1 MTYEEAIKA
10 YEEAIKD
17 CKSFADIIKWHEENI
32 PQGLA
37 TFCTN
42 HGETILENNTQLEA
56 YMRDYGV
63 EKHKPKLDFVL
74 EKECKDTF
82 DNCKSIN
89 VIDYG
94 CGQGIGTG
102 CLIDFL
108 QDKNL
113 SISAKLIEASEA
125 ALKRCMIN
133 LKQILPDANFEDIGL
148 KFADITEKDLKF
160 SETADLTVHIFSNVI
175 DLDDSVFNIEKIA
188 QTVKNAISGQNLF
201 ICVSPYF
208 KDKNRNKRLDDFA
221 SKFLT
226 SNFEKF
232 RISSD
237 IDDKNKIY
245 GYVFEYLSKE

>member
-1 MTYEEAIKA
+1 MTYEEATKA

-17 CKSFADIIKWHEENI
+17 CKSFKDIIKWHEKNI
-32 PQGLA
+32 PGDLA
-37 TFCTN
+37 TYCTN
-42 HGETILENNTQLEA
+42 RGENILENNTQLEA
-56 YMRDYGV
+56 YMRDYG
-63 EKHKPKLDFVL
+63 KMHKKKLDLAF
-74 EKECKDTF
+74 KKRKDTF

-113 SISAKLIEASEA
+113 SISAKLIEASGV
-125 ALKRCMIN
+125 ALDRCFIN
-133 LKQILPDANFEDIGL
+133 LGQILPGGNFEDIEK

-160 SETADLTVHIFSNVI
+160 SEIADLTVHIFSNVI
-175 DLDDSVFNIEKIA
+175 DLDDSVFNIEKIT
-188 QTVKNAISGQNLF
+188 QTLKNAISGRNLF
-201 ICVSPYF
+201 ICVSPYIIDD
-208 KDKNRNKRLDDFA
+208 KRKNRNERLDDFI
-221 SKFLT
+221 SKFIT

-232 RISSD
+232 KISG
-237 IDDKNKIY
+237 NEIY

>member
-1 MTYEEAIKA
+1 MTYQ
-10 YEEAIKD
+10 EAIKD

-42 HGETILENNTQLEA
+42 HGENILENNTQLEA
-56 YMRDYGV
+56 YMRDYG
-63 EKHKPKLDFVL
+63 KMHKQKLDFAL
-74 EKECKDTF
+74 KKGWKDTF

-108 QDKNL
+108 QNKNL
-113 SISAKLIEASEA
+113 SISTKLIEASGEA
-125 ALKRCMIN
+125 LDRCFIN
-133 LKQILPDANFEDIGL
+133 LGQILPDGNFEDIER
-148 KFADITEKDLKF
+148 KFADITEENLEF

-175 DLDDSVFNIEKIA
+175 DLDDSVFNIEKIT
-188 QTVKNAISGQNLF
+188 QTIKNAISGRNLF
-201 ICVSPYF
+201 ICVSPYIIDDKR
-208 KDKNRNKRLDDFA
+208 KDRNKRLDDFI
-221 SKFLT
+221 SKFIT

-232 RISSD
+232 KISG
-237 IDDKNKIY
+237 NEIY